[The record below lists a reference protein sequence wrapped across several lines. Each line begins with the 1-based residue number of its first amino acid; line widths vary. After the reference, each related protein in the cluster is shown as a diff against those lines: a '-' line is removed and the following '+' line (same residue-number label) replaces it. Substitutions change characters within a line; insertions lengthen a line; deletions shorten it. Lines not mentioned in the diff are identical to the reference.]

1 MFWPICLS
9 YFSFVVKK
17 VTTRTEKKM
26 AALASKIAPRNI
38 QFTDIKFSLQSVS
51 KMRAGKANVPMNVF
65 NPLASVSEMKL
76 NLQR

>member
-1 MFWPICLS
+1 
-9 YFSFVVKK
+9 
-17 VTTRTEKKM
+17 M
-26 AALASKIAPRNI
+26 AALASKIAPRKI

-51 KMRAGKANVPMNVF
+51 KMRAGRANVPINVF